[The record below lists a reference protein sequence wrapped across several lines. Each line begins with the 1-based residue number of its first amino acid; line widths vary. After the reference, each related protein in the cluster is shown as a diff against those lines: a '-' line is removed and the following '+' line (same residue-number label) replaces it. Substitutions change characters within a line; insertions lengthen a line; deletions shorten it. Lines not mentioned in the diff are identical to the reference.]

1 MNKVAIS
8 RNALV
13 NVLNKYDYCE
23 IRHVVLFLH
32 QLQSCIPDRASC
44 IYMREKL
51 DECLKNHDNG
61 CDHFQEIRMIL
72 VKINQHLLDDIDDYN
87 C

>member
-1 MNKVAIS
+1 MNTVAIS
-8 RNALV
+8 RNALI
-13 NVLNKYDYCE
+13 NALSKYDYCE
-23 IRHVVLFLH
+23 TRHAVEFLS

-44 IYMREKL
+44 IYIREKL

-61 CDHFQEIRMIL
+61 CGHFQEIRLIV
-72 VKINQHLLDDIDDYN
+72 VKINQYLLDDIDDYD